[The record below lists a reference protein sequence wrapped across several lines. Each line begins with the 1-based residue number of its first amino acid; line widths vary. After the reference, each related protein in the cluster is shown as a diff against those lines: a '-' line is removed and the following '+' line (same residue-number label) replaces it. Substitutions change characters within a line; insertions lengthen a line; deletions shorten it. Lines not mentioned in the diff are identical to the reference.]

1 MLTNYYSRKKRDA
14 RAKLLLLFIYL
25 FKPVAF
31 FDVLVVVA
39 VIVIVPISRFFIIL
53 SS

>member
-14 RAKLLLLFIYL
+14 RAKLLLLFIHL
-25 FKPVAF
+25 FKPVTF

-39 VIVIVPISRFFIIL
+39 GIVIVAISSFFIIL
-53 SS
+53 LS